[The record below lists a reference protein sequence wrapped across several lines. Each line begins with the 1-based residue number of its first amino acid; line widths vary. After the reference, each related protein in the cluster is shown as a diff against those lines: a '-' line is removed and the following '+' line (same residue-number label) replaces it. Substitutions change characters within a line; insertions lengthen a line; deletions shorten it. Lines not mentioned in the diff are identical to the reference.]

1 MTGQLRG
8 GDTRDRIL
16 AAARRHLSHEGVDNA
31 RIARIARDA
40 GVSSPLVHY
49 HFSTRETLLSEAL
62 RQAYEQASAARTAE
76 AVDGPP
82 SSSAQQLS
90 DMVERCLPTP
100 GEPAADWRLWVE
112 LWLRAARKP
121 ELRPTAEELASRL
134 HRWFRGAI
142 AEGVARGEFG
152 PCDPDEVAD
161 LTMALIDGLGL
172 RVLWDDPELPL
183 ERARALVS
191 AFLVERLHLDG
202 PLPEPS
208 ARLSSAVLE
217 GR

>member
-1 MTGQLRG
+1 MTAQLRG
-8 GDTRDRIL
+8 GDARDRIL

-62 RQAYEQASAARTAE
+62 RQAYEQASAARTTETA
-76 AVDGPP
+76 DRSP
-82 SSSAQQLS
+82 SSAQQLA

-100 GEPAADWRLWVE
+100 GEPEEDWRLWVE
-112 LWLRAARKP
+112 LWLRAARRP

-142 AEGVARGEFG
+142 ADGVARGEFG

-172 RVLWDDPELPL
+172 RVLWDDPQLPL

-191 AFLVERLHLDG
+191 AFLVERLQLDG

-208 ARLSSAVLE
+208 GRLSPSVLD